1 MGRSA
6 PTLRVAVRRELERL
20 RRVAR
25 AERDPRI
32 RRELERLLEGGEIL
46 LDAFG
51 SGPEFPTDAWEVAL
65 LGVIVGLALRVAELE
80 RAFFEGSRSRASTD
94 V

>member
-1 MGRSA
+1 LGRSA

-32 RRELERLLEGGEIL
+32 RREFERLLKDGELL

-51 SGPEFPTDAWEVAL
+51 AGPEPPQDAMEAVL
-65 LGVIVGLALRVAELE
+65 LGVITGLALRVRELE
-80 RAFFEGSRSRASTD
+80 RATKGQGSRKGNP
-94 V
+94 

>member
-25 AERDPRI
+25 AERDPRV
-32 RRELERLLEGGEIL
+32 RRELERLLESGEIL
-46 LDAFG
+46 LDAFS
-51 SGPEFPTDAWEVAL
+51 SGAEPPLDAWEVAV
-65 LGVIVGLALRVAELE
+65 LGVIIGLALRVAELE
-80 RAFFEGSRSRASTD
+80 RAAGGRDPGRRES
-94 V
+94 

>member
-25 AERDPRI
+25 AERDPRV
-32 RRELERLLEGGEIL
+32 RRELERLLKSGEIL
-46 LDAFG
+46 LDAFSSG
-51 SGPEFPTDAWEVAL
+51 SELPTDAWEVAV
-65 LGVIVGLALRVAELE
+65 LGVITGLALRVAELE
-80 RAFFEGSRSRASTD
+80 RAAEGAD
-94 V
+94 GGKGP